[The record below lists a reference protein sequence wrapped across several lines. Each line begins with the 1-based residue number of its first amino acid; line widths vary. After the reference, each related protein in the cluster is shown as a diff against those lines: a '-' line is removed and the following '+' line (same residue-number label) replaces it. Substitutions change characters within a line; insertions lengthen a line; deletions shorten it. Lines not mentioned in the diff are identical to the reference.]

1 MPRTPQPLHILRKDI
16 THLWPEITAVLALFA
31 AFAACTPEFWE
42 GSPYAGIVA
51 LVSFL
56 LHVLMP
62 ISWLVLISRLIHD
75 EPLVGNRQ
83 FWTSRPYHWA
93 NLLASKVLFLLL
105 FIYLPFFVMQC
116 ALLKHAGLHPML
128 SLAPLGQNLLLLS
141 AIFILPI
148 AAIAAV
154 TGSFTRLLLSF
165 IGGVLYMLVAFGV
178 VVWLVFLK
186 MRPESFN
193 VTVLTLMAL
202 LPLAALINQYATRNT
217 RVSVGILLATPLVLI
232 LVAGGVPFGGIAR
245 ASYVKPGSSEPVI
258 GDLPMRAPAPRP
270 GRLVEFR
277 GAANV
282 ELPFTIAKADKDSAY
297 RIKGVAATITGAGVN
312 WTSEFSAPLEEEQ
325 ISAGAP
331 VAGTVLPVP
340 ASLFNKIK
348 DTPVNVHL
356 TLLTDHLKV
365 DPTSTWKATAQA
377 FDIPGHGVCAFPP
390 ESSNGAPDPTC
401 RFAGK
406 APEILLV
413 TGKVATGSCASA
425 ADSPV
430 TGQASLGQEPA
441 LPNLLDPVAST
452 RLAMRTGDP
461 NKQHQYFV
469 CPGTP
474 LNFFTVTQAGKV
486 AFEVDLRGLILNNY
500 AMRQQ
505 PRLEAAPASGPQQP
519 QQ

>member
-16 THLWPEITAVLALFA
+16 IHLWPEIVAVLALFV

-42 GSPYAGIVA
+42 GSPYAVVVG

-62 ISWLVLISRLIHD
+62 LAWLVLISRLIHD

-93 NLLASKVLFLLL
+93 NLLGAKLLFLLL
-105 FIYLPFFVMQC
+105 FIYLPFFLMQC
-116 ALLKHAGLHPML
+116 LLLKHAGLHPML
-128 SLAPLGQNLLLLS
+128 SLAPLGENLLLLS
-141 AIFILPI
+141 VLFILPT
-148 AAIAAV
+148 AAIATV
-154 TGSFTRLLLSF
+154 TASFTRLLLC
-165 IGGVLYMLVAFGV
+165 ILGGVLYMLIAAGV

-193 VTVLTLMAL
+193 VTLLTLMAL
-202 LPLAALINQYATRNT
+202 LPLAALVYQYATRNT
-217 RVSVGILLATPLVLI
+217 RVSVGILLVTPLVFI

-245 ASYVKPGSSEPVI
+245 ANYVKPGSAEPVI
-258 GDLPMRAPAPRP
+258 GDLPMRVSAPRS
-270 GRLVEFR
+270 GRLVEFG

-312 WTSEFSAPLEEEQ
+312 WTSNFSAPLEEEQ
-325 ISAGAP
+325 ISAGEP
-331 VAGTVLPVP
+331 VAGTVLPIP

-356 TLLTDHLKV
+356 ILLTEHLKV
-365 DPTSTWKATAQA
+365 DPVATWKATAKP

-390 ESSNGAPDPTC
+390 ETSNGSPDPTC
-401 RFAGK
+401 RFAGSS
-406 APEILLV
+406 PEFLLV
-413 TGKVATGSCASA
+413 TGKVAAGSCASA

-430 TGQASLGQEPA
+430 TGQANLGHEPA
-441 LPNLLDPVAST
+441 LPNLLDPVAT
-452 RLAMRTGDP
+452 ERLTMRTGDP
-461 NKQHQYFV
+461 NKQHVYFV

-474 LNFFTVTQAGKV
+474 LNFFTVTDAGKV
-486 AFEVDLRGLILNNY
+486 AFEVDLRGMTLNNY

-505 PRLEAAPASGPQQP
+505 PRIEAGPAPGPQP
-519 QQ
+519 H